1 MPERL
6 QIAEISLPQDL
17 KAFLV
22 RARINTFA
30 SGAEPIPSASSPGAK
45 LFRYFEQKMPYIY
58 LDEYHTHTQKPGV
71 FSGAEMVRRER
82 EDGPRLFRY
91 SYDGALTAEGLQ
103 LGETVVFGMLK
114 GALRGKAAVVRLGN
128 RVMFDIDSAICG
140 EQSPLWQY
148 EGYGTAKPWGWQD
161 IERIVHNQVLVYEFV
176 GQGIPLR
183 PGISEVNFS

>member
-6 QIAEISLPQDL
+6 QIAETSLPQDL

-22 RARINTFA
+22 RARINTYV
-30 SGAEPIPSASSPGAK
+30 SGVEPIPSASSPGAK

-82 EDGPRLFRY
+82 EDGPRLFHY
-91 SYDGALTAEGLQ
+91 SYNGGLTVEGLQ
-103 LGETVVFGMLK
+103 LGEEVVFGILK
-114 GALRGKAAVVRLGN
+114 GALQEKADVVRLGN
-128 RVMFDIDSAICG
+128 RVMFDIDIAICG
-140 EQSPLWQY
+140 EQSSLWQY

-161 IERIVHNQVLVYEFV
+161 IERIIHNQVLVYELA
-176 GQGIPLR
+176 GQGICFR
-183 PGISEVNFS
+183 P